1 MKPIYAVL
9 SVLLLSLFCVC
20 SPAPAAADNSHVRIV
35 RLSLVQGDVRYAREF
50 RNDSLA
56 DNKAVWQNASLNLP
70 IREGYALSTG
80 AGRAAVEF
88 ENGAMAFLSEN
99 TVVEFYDLSN
109 HDGGRISRL
118 VIRQG
123 AGVFFVTPV
132 TGDYFSVTGGDFTVE
147 STSAT
152 TFRVENFDDGSS
164 VSVSRGSV
172 GVVRN
177 EQTTFLDK
185 GRSLSIHS
193 SDPSKPVIARSSAPD
208 DFDKWAANRVETTVV
223 AANNSSQ
230 YVNSTSYVPGFAD
243 LYTYGS
249 WFSLPGYGYG
259 WRPFGAGLGWSPFDA
274 AFGSWGFDPGLG
286 YSFYGS
292 APWGWLPYHYGG
304 WVMSPTYGW
313 IWTPSGF
320 AGGGSSFGYRPATA
334 VFVRSGGTLGVVPVS
349 PMDVHGKSAA
359 NMSAGVYEVRGGL
372 VTKTLTPSVAAQWS
386 MVKIGPHDTLG
397 HEVAPMVGAPARMQT
412 SMISRTSVA
421 FDPSSSRFAAPHSL
435 AAVRAA
441 NLSAPAVRGLNQV
454 LATRNALT
462 TATRAS
468 SAMPASLPGRRGPY
482 ASAAMRGGAMNFPAS
497 SASPASSSRAA
508 APAASGGRA
517 H

>member
-1 MKPIYAVL
+1 MKPISAVL
-9 SVLLLSLFCVC
+9 PVLLLSLFCM
-20 SPAPAAADNSHVRIV
+20 SLPAPAAADNSHVRIV
-35 RLSLVQGDVRYAREF
+35 RLSLVQGDVRYARDF
-50 RNDSLA
+50 HNDSLA
-56 DNKAVWQNASLNLP
+56 DNKAVWQNAPLNLP

-99 TVVEFYDLSN
+99 TAVEFYDLSN

-123 AGVFFVTPV
+123 TGVFFVTPA

-152 TFRVENFDDGSS
+152 TFRLENFDDGST

-185 GRSLSIHS
+185 GRSLSIHA
-193 SDPSKPVIARSSAPD
+193 SDPNKPVIARALAPD
-208 DFDKWAANRVETTVV
+208 DFDKFAANRVDATVV
-223 AANNSSQ
+223 AANNSGQ
-230 YVNSTSYVPGFAD
+230 YVNSTNYVPGFAD

-259 WRPFGAGLGWSPFDA
+259 WRPFGVGLGWSPFDA

-320 AGGGSSFGYRPATA
+320 AGGGSGYRPVTA
-334 VFVRSGGTLGVVPVS
+334 VFVRSGGMLGVVPAN
-349 PMDVHGKSAA
+349 PMDVHGKVPV
-359 NMSAGVYEVRGGL
+359 NLSAGVYPVNSGALSR
-372 VTKTLTPSVAAQWS
+372 TLTPAVNQQWS
-386 MVKIGPHDTLG
+386 LVKS
-397 HEVAPMVGAPARMQT
+397 APRESLALPAVSSVSSPARTQT
-412 SMISRTSVA
+412 SMISRSALA
-421 FDPSSSRFAAPHSL
+421 FDPASSRFAAPHSFT
-435 AAVRAA
+435 AARVAT
-441 NLSAPAVRGLNQV
+441 LSAPATRTLNQV
-454 LATRNALT
+454 AATRSALATRG
-462 TATRAS
+462 
-468 SAMPASLPGRRGPY
+468 SAAVPAQTPGRRGSSAVSRGGVINFPG
-482 ASAAMRGGAMNFPAS
+482 SAAGPA
-497 SASPASSSRAA
+497 PSSRASM
-508 APAASGGRA
+508 PASGGRM